1 MNIGIDI
8 GGSHIATGIVL
19 SNGQLLA
26 KEMRDINFFK
36 DIFKKDNGSYID
48 IEEKEN
54 LAKQKV
60 TEIIEEEIDLL
71 LEKCKFTKD
80 KISKIGIAAPGN
92 PSKTSLRNVV
102 NLGIKEFDI
111 ESVLKNKYGAEVK
124 IKNDGKCAGL
134 AEKKYGALKT
144 YQDAVFLC
152 MGTGVGSAVFLK
164 GELLEP
170 TRAAGFELGHMI
182 IVKNGVEC
190 KCGKKGCF
198 ETYASMKRFKKTAI
212 QKLGLDEETESEKI
226 QEYIRENIDR
236 VDVQELLDEYLE
248 NVAIGISDIINIFE
262 PEAVC
267 FGGSFSYYED
277 IFLPI
282 LNEKM
287 QKYLFNKDIEHK
299 LVSACLRNDAGIIGA
314 TLI

>member
-8 GGSHIATGIVL
+8 GGSHIAAGIV
-19 SNGQLLA
+19 N
-26 KEMRDINFFK
+26 
-36 DIFKKDNGSYID
+36 DNGVLIG
-48 IEEKEN
+48 KETRD
-54 LAKQKV
+54 V
-60 TEIIEEEIDLL
+60 TVFDTNIIEEEINLL
-71 LEKCKFTKD
+71 LEKFNVAKED
-80 KISKIGIAAPGN
+80 IAKIGIAAPGN
-92 PSKTSLRNVV
+92 PSKTALRNVV

-111 ESVLKNKYGAEVK
+111 ASFLKNKYGAEVK

-134 AEKKYGALKT
+134 AEKKYGALKS

-152 MGTGVGSAVFLK
+152 MGTGVGSAVFLN

-170 TRAAGFELGHMI
+170 TRATGFELGHMI
-182 IVKNGVEC
+182 IAKEGIEC

-212 QKLGLDEETESEKI
+212 LKLGLNENTESEEI
-226 QEYIRENIDR
+226 QHYIRENIETKY
-236 VDVQELLDEYLE
+236 VQELVDEYIE
-248 NVAIGISDIINIFE
+248 NVAIGISNIINIFE
-262 PEAVC
+262 PEVVC

-282 LNEKM
+282 LQNKIK
-287 QKYLFNKDIEHK
+287 KYVFNKDIEHK
-299 LVSACLRNDAGIIGA
+299 LISAKLRNDAGIIGA